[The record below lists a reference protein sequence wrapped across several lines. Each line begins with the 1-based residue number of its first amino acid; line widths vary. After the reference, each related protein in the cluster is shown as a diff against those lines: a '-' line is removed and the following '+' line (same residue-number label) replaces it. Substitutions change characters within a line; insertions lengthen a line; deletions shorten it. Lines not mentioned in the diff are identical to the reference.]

1 LIAVATLVTAG
12 TVAADALG
20 AAKTTLVSRQ
30 SHGAGGDGADAD
42 ATRPSISGKGRF
54 VAFNTEAD
62 NLGGPID
69 PGVDN
74 VYVYDR
80 RKRKVELVSRRS
92 RGGPGGDGDSFV
104 PAISANG
111 RYVAFLSEA
120 DNLGGPRDAS
130 VQNIYVY
137 DRKRDR
143 VKLVSRR
150 SGSGPG
156 GDGDSREPSVS
167 ATGRFVAFT
176 TDADNLGG
184 PAGDAFS
191 NVYVYDL
198 ERRKASLVS
207 RRSGGGPGGNGE
219 SDSPSISGSGRFV
232 AISTDATNLGGPLNT
247 TFGTVYVYDRKRQK
261 MQMVARRSHGGA
273 GADGSAYSP
282 RISANGRVVAMIST
296 ANNLGGPLDT
306 EVDNIYAY
314 DRKRRKM
321 ELISRVSN
329 GGPGSDGFSAGPAA
343 SATGRYVAFDTNA
356 TNLGGPID
364 ASSNVYLFDRRK
376 DQVAL
381 ISRRSGHGAGANDD
395 SSSPS
400 VSAGAL
406 FVAFQTDANNL
417 GGPLDTDF
425 RNVYVRAR
433 R

>member
-1 LIAVATLVTAG
+1 MVLVAVATLATAAG
-12 TVAADALG
+12 ALG

-42 ATRPSISGKGRF
+42 ATRPSISANGRF

-69 PGVDN
+69 SDVDN

-92 RGGPGGDGDSFV
+92 RGGPGGDADSFV

-111 RYVAFLSEA
+111 RYVAFLSDA
-120 DNLGGPRDAS
+120 DNLGGPRDPS
-130 VQNIYVY
+130 VANIYVY

-150 SGSGPG
+150 SGRGSG
-156 GDGDSREPSVS
+156 GDADSREPAIS
-167 ATGRFVAFT
+167 ASGRFIAFT

-198 ERRKASLVS
+198 ERRKTALVS
-207 RRSGGGPGGNGE
+207 RRSGGGGGANGE
-219 SDSPSISGSGRFV
+219 SDAPAISGGGRFV

-247 TFGTVYVYDRKRQK
+247 TFGTVYVYDRERKK
-261 MQMVARRSHGGA
+261 MELVARRSHGGQ
-273 GADGSAYSP
+273 GADGSAYEP
-282 RISANGRVVAMIST
+282 AISANGRVVAMIST

-306 EVDNIYAY
+306 DVDNIYAY

-321 ELISRVSN
+321 ELISRAAN
-329 GGPGSDGFSAGPAA
+329 GGPGSDGFSAGPAV
-343 SATGRYVAFDTNA
+343 SATGRYVAFDTSA
-356 TNLGGPID
+356 TNLGGPIS
-364 ASSNVYLFDRRK
+364 AGSNVYLYDRRK
-376 DQVAL
+376 DRVAL
-381 ISRRSGHGAGANDD
+381 VSRRSGQGAGGNDD

-400 VSAGAL
+400 VSAGAV
-406 FVAFQTDANNL
+406 FIAFQTDADNL
-417 GGPLDTDF
+417 GGPVDTDF